1 MQTTGSC
8 GLCEDVPSSGETV
21 VSSRVGAVLWAGLC
35 SSCDCG
41 WGVWGLGFCSQPETL
56 WNMIRTPWGSQTGLG
71 LTGQGLLLKADRGW
85 IARVG
90 AGHQE
95 AEPGWFLKLGST
107 GQGQVKFGVQQRRGH
122 EAPDQNVR
130 EGLPRANLNQDAPNA
145 TIQRSP
151 LLPPRGGKRSRFGA
165 GITGTCRWWGG
176 EGLGQTLGNM
186 IMWPR
191 LSTSGRAQDPISRGR
206 LTQQGRAGG
215 EWGGRAA
222 GLCLF

>member
-1 MQTTGSC
+1 M
-8 GLCEDVPSSGETV
+8 
-21 VSSRVGAVLWAGLC
+21 SSRVGAVLWAGLC